1 MSKLTTLYYGYLK
14 ELNEELKD
22 YLIKSDTVQA
32 LLDYLHETLNEEQY
46 LEAESMLSNI
56 INEVEEA
63 GFKEGCKYYYGLTQD
78 LGRRETQ

>member
-1 MSKLTTLYYGYLK
+1 MSKLTSLYYGYIK
-14 ELNEELKD
+14 ERNEDLKD

-32 LLDYLHETLNEEQY
+32 LLDYLHDHLSEEAY

-63 GFKEGCKYYYGLTQD
+63 GFKDGCKYFYGLTQD
-78 LGRRETQ
+78 LARRDTK